1 MFITLL
7 VVFLVG
13 VISAS
18 FGTLVGGGTLLTIP
32 TFIFLGLSPE
42 SAIATNRFGANGLI
56 IAGLYEFNKKRLVN
70 YKIGFIICIPAL
82 LGSFLGAIIL
92 LQIINEL
99 ILKYLIVIVTI
110 LILSF
115 IIFKPKIGIEKTK
128 LFIKKTDYLSGIAL
142 SFLIGINSG
151 LYGAGSGT
159 FLSYVLILLFGQTFL
174 ESAATR
180 KIPTLFSSLI
190 ATLIFILA
198 SAIIY
203 PIGISLFIGNLI
215 GSYLGAHYSD
225 KLGNVWIKRL
235 FIVIILI
242 MVIKLIT

>member
-1 MFITLL
+1 MFITLS

-18 FGTLVGGGTLLTIP
+18 FGTLVGGGTMLTIP
-32 TFIFLGLSPE
+32 TLIFLGLSPE

-56 IAGLYEFNKKRLVN
+56 IAGLYEFNKKRIVN

-82 LGSFLGAIIL
+82 LGSFLGAIIV
-92 LQIINEL
+92 LQINAL
-99 ILKYLIVIVTI
+99 ILKYLIVIITI
-110 LILSF
+110 FILSF

-128 LFIKKTDYLSGIAL
+128 PFIKKTDYLSGIAL

-159 FLSYVLILLFGQTFL
+159 FLSYVLILIFGQTFL

-198 SAIIY
+198 SVIIY
-203 PIGISLFIGNLI
+203 PIGISLFIGNFI
-215 GSYLGAHYSD
+215 GSYIGAHYSD

-235 FIVIILI
+235 FIVIALI

>member
-32 TFIFLGLSPE
+32 TLIFLGLSPE
-42 SAIATNRFGANGLI
+42 SAITTNRFGANGLI
-56 IAGLYEFNKKRLVN
+56 IAGLYEFNKQRMVD
-70 YKIGFIICIPAL
+70 YKIGFILCIPAL
-82 LGSFLGAIIL
+82 LGSFLGAITV
-92 LQIINEL
+92 LQVNAL
-99 ILKYLIVIVTI
+99 ILKYLIVIITI
-110 LILSF
+110 FILAF

-128 LFIKKTDYLSGIAL
+128 PFIKKTDYLSGIAL

-215 GSYLGAHYSD
+215 GSYIGAHYSD
-225 KLGNVWIKRL
+225 KIGNVWIKRL
-235 FIVIILI
+235 FIVIVLI